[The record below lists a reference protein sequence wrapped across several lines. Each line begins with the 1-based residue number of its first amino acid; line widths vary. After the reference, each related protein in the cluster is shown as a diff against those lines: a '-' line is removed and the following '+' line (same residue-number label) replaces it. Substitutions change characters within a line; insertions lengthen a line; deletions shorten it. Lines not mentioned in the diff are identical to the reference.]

1 MLLDSAGYA
10 ALRAQARRLSRS
22 AEEAEDLVQDTLLAA
37 VEQGRLSAQGD
48 GAWLAGV
55 MRRQAALRIR
65 SETRRRRR
73 EREADLQPVACAGVA
88 IADGRPPSRAFLRGL
103 PPASRQVAVL
113 ALHGLDAAEIR
124 WILGLDAAAFRQRLA
139 RLRRAL
145 ATLGSGD
152 SADAREAARAGPP
165 RHGDLAFGR
174 IRRALMA
181 ALRGPALG
189 THDPDGHL
197 LVVRGH
203 A

>member
-1 MLLDSAGYA
+1 MDRTVYA
-10 ALRAQARRLSRS
+10 ELRAQARRLSRN
-22 AEEAEDLVQDTLLAA
+22 ADEAEDLVQDTLLAA
-37 VEQGRLSAQGD
+37 VEQGRLPSRGD

-65 SETRRRRR
+65 GETRRRRR
-73 EREADLQPVACAGVA
+73 ERQADLRPGAGAWTAGVP
-88 IADGRPPSRAFLRGL
+88 RSLPPRAFLRRL

-113 ALHGLDAAEIR
+113 ALHGLDPAEIR

-139 RLRRAL
+139 RLRRVL
-145 ATLGSGD
+145 ATLDPGD
-152 SADAREAARAGPP
+152 DAEAREAARSGPA
-165 RHGDLAFGR
+165 RTGELAFGR
-174 IRRALMA
+174 IRRILKA

>member
-1 MLLDSAGYA
+1 MDRSVYA
-10 ALRAQARRLSRS
+10 ELRAHARRLSRN
-22 AEEAEDLVQDTLLAA
+22 ADEAEDLVQDTLLAA
-37 VEQGRLSAQGD
+37 VEQGRLPSRGD

-65 SETRRRRR
+65 GETRRRGR
-73 EREADLQPVACAGVA
+73 ERQADLQPGACTWTAGA
-88 IADGRPPSRAFLRGL
+88 TRSPPAAFLRRL

-113 ALHGLDAAEIR
+113 ALHGLDPAEIR

-139 RLRRAL
+139 RLRRVL
-145 ATLGSGD
+145 ATLDPGD
-152 SADAREAARAGPP
+152 DAEAREAARSGPA
-165 RHGDLAFGR
+165 RTGELAFGR
-174 IRRALMA
+174 IRRVLKA

-203 A
+203 V